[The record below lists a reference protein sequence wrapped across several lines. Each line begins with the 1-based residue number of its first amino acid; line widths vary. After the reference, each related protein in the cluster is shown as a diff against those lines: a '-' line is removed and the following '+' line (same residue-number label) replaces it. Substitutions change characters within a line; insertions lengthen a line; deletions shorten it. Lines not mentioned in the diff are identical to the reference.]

1 MDRKTF
7 FDHVRPMF
15 GGRILAT
22 QVSRVEAVLD
32 GIEQRKMPIVKAA
45 YVLATA
51 HHESDQWK
59 ALTEYASGK
68 AYEGR
73 ADLGNTRKGDGVK
86 FKGRGFVMITGR
98 RNYTDWAKRLG
109 VDIVAKPHLVAA
121 VKYAVPI
128 LIDGMI
134 LGTFTTKKLSDYFTA
149 NRSDWINARRI
160 VNGLDKASLIAT
172 HAKGFHAALMAA
184 TEGDDK

>member
-1 MDRKTF
+1 VDRKRF
-7 FDHVRPMF
+7 FDSVRPMF
-15 GGRILAT
+15 GGRITAT
-22 QVSRVEAVLD
+22 QVVRVEAVLD
-32 GIEQRKMPIVKAA
+32 EIEKRRLTIPQAA

-73 ADLGNTRKGDGVK
+73 IDLGNTRKGDGVR

-109 VDIVAKPHLVAA
+109 VDIVSKPRLVSEL
-121 VKYAVPI
+121 KYAVPI

-134 LGTFTTKKLSDYFTA
+134 LGTFTGKKLEDYFTA
-149 NRSDWINARRI
+149 DRSDWINARRI
-160 VNGLDKASLIAT
+160 VNRLDKASLIAA
-172 HAKGFHAALMAA
+172 HAKNFQTALDAA
-184 TEGDDK
+184 TEGDLT